1 METEKY
7 NAGITKMFEFKNQ
20 VKDLLAKNKEDAT
33 KIKSE
38 NEKLWQKLKDKEQH
52 LEMIQKQNDSL
63 VEQKANSKYA
73 QMSQQAA

>member
-1 METEKY
+1 
-7 NAGITKMFEFKNQ
+7 MFEFKNQ

-52 LEMIQKQNDSL
+52 LETIQKQNELL